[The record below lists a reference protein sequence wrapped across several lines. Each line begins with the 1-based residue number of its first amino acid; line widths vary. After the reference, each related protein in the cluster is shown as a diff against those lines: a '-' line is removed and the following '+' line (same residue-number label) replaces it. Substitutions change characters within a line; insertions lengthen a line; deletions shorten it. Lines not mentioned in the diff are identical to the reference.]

1 MNRYN
6 DLIDFV
12 DGELSPEKE
21 SALMFEVSENPEL
34 LAKFKNLLKVE
45 KTFADKA
52 AISNTP
58 PVLTGKVFDSIGIN
72 SSAAGN
78 ISSGIFASKMKGLL
92 AVAKSGIIGPAISA
106 LLTGTI
112 FVCLINPL
120 WYGNEKIET
129 SDSKSDIPIVESYTS
144 EDVIIEKN
152 QQINELTEKL
162 HESGKIIAGLRNEND
177 KLSELL
183 TAKGSDE
190 FIALTSS
197 INDNSN
203 KNIVC
208 DRGGHLQ
215 NIYENEF
222 NITLTK
228 SSGQSLLENPEINCK
243 KLLSD
248 IPARTTKVL
257 PDIDMLNLGSGMPV
271 LVEFSKEESNYLDK
285 ATIAPGERMLF
296 RDMNVRVLYKL
307 ASFLDI
313 GAEYRAENFF
323 LKYHGYENDVL
334 YDYEQQPNFQTISA
348 VVRSGLFSFGKT
360 KVFGQYGL
368 GFNNVGFVNRLML
381 GGNYKTSGGFGFI
394 LGLEYSDMRFT
405 RQNIDFDSQKI
416 SLNYGI
422 QFDLSKD
429 TK

>member
-78 ISSGIFASKMKGLL
+78 ISSGIFASKMKALL
-92 AVAKSGIIGPAISA
+92 AGAKSGIIGPAISA

-120 WYGNEKIET
+120 WYGDYEKNVSVFEKNVPVISSYLDE
-129 SDSKSDIPIVESYTS
+129 DILT
-144 EDVIIEKN
+144 EKN
-152 QQINELTEKL
+152 QKINKLAEKL
-162 HESGKIIAGLRNEND
+162 HNSEGLISDLQNENNRLNNLLANNSDDHYEKVHSEKSQSTPSAFTRNELLGY
-177 KLSELL
+177 LSC
-183 TAKGSDE
+183 
-190 FIALTSS
+190 
-197 INDNSN
+197 NDNSR
-203 KNIVC
+203 KYSS
-208 DRGGHLQ
+208 L
-215 NIYENEF
+215 NE
-222 NITLTK
+222 TLPALNN
-228 SSGQSLLENPEINCK
+228 SGIPT
-243 KLLSD
+243 LSVSPT
-248 IPARTTKVL
+248 IKARTSVL

-271 LVEFSKEESNYLDK
+271 LVEFSKEESNYLSK
-285 ATIAPGERMLF
+285 ATISPSQRMLF

-307 ASFLDI
+307 ASYLDV

-360 KVFGQYGL
+360 DVFAQYSL

-394 LGLEYSDMRFT
+394 VGLEYSDMRFT